1 MRKRING
8 SSIDLGVCYYP
19 EHWDKALWEEDLER
33 MLEAGIKT
41 VRIAE
46 FAWNLIEPEEGVYT
60 YGFFDEFLDLAAE
73 KGMDV
78 IFWHAYS
85 NASCVA
91 DGKIS

>member
-78 IFWHAYS
+78 IFCTPTATPP
-85 NASCVA
+85 A
-91 DGKIS
+91 